1 MTPTAFKVRAGLL
14 VVLAAV
20 ASAACNRDEVKQN
33 MKQLEYA
40 RDEFK
45 SGAESAA
52 ETAKAGAERIKDGA
66 GKLKVEAEKLKD
78 KLPEVKEQ
86 AREGLEQAKE
96 GLGQAGEKVKATL
109 KAASDKIDET
119 VDKAGNAAD

>member
-1 MTPTAFKVRAGLL
+1 MTRYTFEVRAGVL
-14 VVLAAV
+14 VVLASIAV
-20 ASAACNRDEVKQN
+20 TACNREEVKQN

-66 GKLKVEAEKLKD
+66 GRLKEGAEKLKD

-96 GLGQAGEKVKATL
+96 GLGHATEKVKATL
-109 KAASDKIDET
+109 KAASDMIDET
-119 VDKAGNAAD
+119 VEKAGK